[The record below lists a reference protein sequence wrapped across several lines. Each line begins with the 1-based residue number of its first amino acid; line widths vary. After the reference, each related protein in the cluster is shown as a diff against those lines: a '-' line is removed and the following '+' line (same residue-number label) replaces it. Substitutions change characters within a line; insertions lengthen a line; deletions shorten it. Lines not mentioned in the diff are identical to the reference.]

1 MKEVYP
7 LIRQEGRSPKLIPC
21 GFLCQVIYLV
31 LSDETPLNWARLPP
45 LTCTGV
51 CIPCTHA
58 QRVAPSVLPPEQTCQ
73 VIYLVLS
80 DETPLNWARLPPLT
94 CTGVCIPCTHAQRV
108 APSVL
113 PPEQTNFALSVPSV
127 LQNSPPDYFA
137 KRKTDA

>member
-21 GFLCQVIYLV
+21 GFL
-31 LSDETPLNWARLPP
+31 
-45 LTCTGV
+45 
-51 CIPCTHA
+51 
-58 QRVAPSVLPPEQTCQ
+58 CQ

-137 KRKTDA
+137 KRKTDARTLYALNTSVSSSDLDGHIQLWQITGNL

>member
-7 LIRQEGRSPKLIPC
+7 LIRQEGRSPKLIPG

-58 QRVAPSVLPPEQTCQ
+58 QRGAPSVLPPEQT
-73 VIYLVLS
+73 
-80 DETPLNWARLPPLT
+80 DF
-94 CTGVCIPCTHAQRV
+94 
-108 APSVL
+108 APS
-113 PPEQTNFALSVPSV
+113 QALSVPSV
-127 LQNSPPDYFA
+127 SSSDLNGHIQLWQIENNPQIIL
-137 KRKTDA
+137 